1 MQKQRI
7 LIIGGGFGGFF
18 CAKYLRKLCRND
30 ANIEIEIISEV
41 NYFVFQPLLPEV
53 AAGTLNA
60 QDAVTPL
67 RNLLTGVK
75 VRLASVQSIDSEA
88 KQLVLIQ
95 GQKRLLQTLSYDH
108 LVIATGQ
115 VTNLSMFPGFENH
128 SLTMKNLSDAFQLR
142 NHVIECLEVADIT
155 RFTDIKQRYLTFVV
169 AGGGFSGVETI
180 GELVEMIERILP
192 QYPNIAREEIR
203 AVLIQ
208 RDDKILPEMSGE
220 LGDYARKQLEKRGVE
235 VLTETAI
242 QSASRYA
249 VHITDCNS
257 KKTRNISARTIVTT
271 IGNGPS
277 NFVKNLPIELE
288 RGKIPVDSC
297 LQVKGLNNIW
307 SLGDSALVPVPCKK
321 TGKITYAPPTAQFAA
336 KQAKQL
342 AININNAIHGKP
354 LGHFC
359 YRSKGM
365 LASLGGYRGVAE
377 LHGVRV
383 TGLLAWLIWRGIYI
397 GMLPGFTTRLRVAL
411 NWFFDYFMPRTIV
424 YMGES
429 PRHATEYVYYS
440 KGDCVH
446 SANEIPKAFYIVLEG
461 QLKQRLEQNG
471 ETVERLF
478 NPGDSWGSRAL
489 KEARLT
495 MGEVT
500 ALENCKLL
508 VMQGDDFCRL
518 RDAYEPL
525 NQQLQS
531 QDR

>member
-1 MQKQRI
+1 MEKQRI

-18 CAKYLRKLCRND
+18 CAKHLQKLCRKQ
-30 ANIEIEIISEV
+30 ANIEIEIISEI

-67 RNLLTGVK
+67 RTLLKGVK
-75 VRLASVQSIDSEA
+75 VRLASVQSIDTKA
-88 KQLVLIQ
+88 NTLTLVQ
-95 GQKRLLQTLSYDH
+95 GQKRLLQTIAYDH

-128 SLTMKNLSDAFQLR
+128 SLTMKNLSDAFKLR
-142 NHVIECLEVADIT
+142 NHVIECMEVADIT
-155 RFTDIKQRYLTFVV
+155 RFAELKQRYLTFVV

-192 QYPNIAREEIR
+192 QYPNIAREDIR
-203 AVLIQ
+203 ALLIQ
-208 RDDKILPEMSGE
+208 RGEKILPEMSGE
-220 LGDYARKQLEKRGVE
+220 LGDYARKQLEQRGIE
-235 VLTETAI
+235 VLTETSI

-249 VHITDCNS
+249 VHICGRNS
-257 KKTRNISARTIVTT
+257 NETCTIPARTIVTT

-277 NFVKNLPIELE
+277 EFVKNLPIELQ
-288 RGKIPVDSC
+288 RGKIPVEST
-297 LQVKGLNNIW
+297 LRVKGLNNIW
-307 SLGDSALVPVPCKK
+307 SLGDSALVPVPCEK
-321 TGKITYAPPTAQFAA
+321 TGELSYAPPTAQFAA

-342 AININNAIHGKP
+342 AINIDNSINKKT

-359 YRSKGM
+359 YKSKGM

-377 LHGVRV
+377 LYGVRV
-383 TGLLAWLIWRGIYI
+383 TGLFAWVIWRAIYI

-424 YMGES
+424 YMGEGAAN
-429 PRHATEYVYYS
+429 ATEYVHYS

-446 SANEIPKAFYIVLEG
+446 SANEIPKAFYIVIEG
-461 QLKQRLEQNG
+461 QLKQTLEKNG
-471 ETVERLF
+471 EAIERIL
-478 NPGDSWGSRAL
+478 NAGDSWGSRAL
-489 KEARLT
+489 KESRLT
-495 MGEVT
+495 TGEVT
-500 ALENCKLL
+500 AIENCKLL

-518 RDAYEPL
+518 RDAYQPL
-525 NQQLQS
+525 HEQLQT